1 MLGQAPVGDVKL
13 GNQEDEATRKFGGGT
28 RLSGGLVFLTRARK
42 FPRARKSGRQ
52 TSLPAQ
58 VKGPQTFLS
67 SELALLSSTLL
78 LTRWLE
84 RNQPGAVQK
93 NTGSGIRQTGPNP
106 TSVATG
112 SHG

>member
-1 MLGQAPVGDVKL
+1 MFPHRRAEEPTPCAGGAEGRRWSVLGSGRYVNAWPGSRGGVKL

-58 VKGPQTFLS
+58 VKGPQAFL
-67 SELALLSSTLL
+67 
-78 LTRWLE
+78 
-84 RNQPGAVQK
+84 
-93 NTGSGIRQTGPNP
+93 
-106 TSVATG
+106 
-112 SHG
+112 